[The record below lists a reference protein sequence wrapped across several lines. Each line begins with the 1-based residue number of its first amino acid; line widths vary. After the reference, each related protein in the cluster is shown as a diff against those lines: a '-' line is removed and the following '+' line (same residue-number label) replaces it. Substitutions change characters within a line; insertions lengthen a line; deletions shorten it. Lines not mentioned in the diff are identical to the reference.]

1 MGLLDFLAVPFADS
15 IHKELEEAPTSYFC
29 SLKITVK
36 CELWPSILFVQFSNA
51 GSVVLLADSRYC
63 CVLKG
68 TMISSTI
75 PKFFFFFDKLM
86 LEYVQG
92 IYLAS
97 VTKSGCLTVH
107 DFESLYCTTYGPSS
121 SKDHWNPT

>member
-1 MGLLDFLAVPFADS
+1 MVFFSRGNTDKPYELLLVPLGLLDFLAVPFADS

-75 PKFFFFFDKLM
+75 PKIFFF
-86 LEYVQG
+86 
-92 IYLAS
+92 
-97 VTKSGCLTVH
+97 
-107 DFESLYCTTYGPSS
+107 
-121 SKDHWNPT
+121 